1 MGSRAAALRGA
12 IDLME
17 ICVGQFPYP
26 ASVAD
31 SLLGGLATKRFSYL
45 LIEGVALAFG
55 REPFVF
61 GLNIGFAFL

>member
-17 ICVGQFPYP
+17 ICVGQLPYP
-26 ASVAD
+26 GSIAD
-31 SLLGGLATKRFSYL
+31 SLFSGLGVKCFSNF
-45 LIEGVALAFG
+45 LIEGVAFAFG

-61 GLNIGFAFL
+61 RLNIGFAFL

>member
-1 MGSRAAALRGA
+1 MGSRAATLRGA
-12 IDLME
+12 IELME

-31 SLLGGLATKRFSYL
+31 SLFSSLGVKRLSNL
-45 LIEGVALAFG
+45 LIEGVTFAFG

-61 GLNIGFAFL
+61 RLDVGFAFL